1 PVVAANVRAVL
12 GGSQPQAQYGG
23 YAGCPITIGD
33 HKVFLTEADYT
44 GNYAPKIPFRT
55 AKPRRSMWLLKRFGL
70 APLYWYGM
78 LRGRAWTTDPSRPQR
93 RWPSPSPSSDSRFS
107 SSPPVRSKSTMNVA
121 AASTSPAAMTASG
134 PNRNGNMSWS
144 SPRTVEVG

>member
-1 PVVAANVRAVL
+1 VAGGWVKADGSTLQHPDFPEIFSLGDNAGTMNGKTASAVRDQAPVVAANVRAVL

-78 LRGRAWTTDPSRPQR
+78 LRGRA
-93 RWPSPSPSSDSRFS
+93 
-107 SSPPVRSKSTMNVA
+107 
-121 AASTSPAAMTASG
+121 
-134 PNRNGNMSWS
+134 
-144 SPRTVEVG
+144 